1 LLPLLLVHVFVR
13 SFIRITRRVML
24 IHSLTHV
31 IAGMSH
37 DLIES
42 SVDLVKGYCVA

>member
-1 LLPLLLVHVFVR
+1 
-13 SFIRITRRVML
+13 ML

-42 SVDLVKGYCVA
+42 SVDLVKGYCVARLSTQYMYMILYLNIEHEH